1 MAEVHDRRAAA
12 DPLDPDV
19 LEAGNGRGNV
29 FGGDDHPRIEG
40 LVVTVTGAVEVR
52 VKPNRV
58 LVGGRGLLALP
69 CARERRGHPEIGR
82 VPTHALAG
90 ETAVERAVQ
99 YVAGAAES
107 AARVNEAGIGVEG
120 PAAG

>member
-12 DPLDPDV
+12 DPLNPDV
-19 LEAGNGRGNV
+19 LDAGNGRGDV
-29 FGGDDHPRIEG
+29 FGGDDHPRGEG

-82 VPTHALAG
+82 VPTHALAR
-90 ETAVERAVQ
+90 ETAEQRALVD
-99 YVAGAAES
+99 VAGATK
-107 AARVNEAGIGVEG
+107 AA
-120 PAAG
+120 